1 VDAIRLLVL
10 VAATVTTGLV
20 AGLFYGFSIAVMPG
34 LARTDDRTLVDV
46 MRGINAAILN
56 GWFLLGYVGAL
67 LLDALALVLFALHA
81 ESRAVLAPVA
91 VSTALYLAAVV
102 LTARVNIPLN
112 NALEA
117 AGSADTPAD
126 PAATRRDFERPWVRA
141 NHWRTLLCAAALAGH
156 CWALAAHAAAV

>member
-1 VDAIRLLVL
+1 
-10 VAATVTTGLV
+10 
-20 AGLFYGFSIAVMPG
+20 
-34 LARTDDRTLVDV
+34 
-46 MRGINAAILN
+46 
-56 GWFLLGYVGAL
+56 
-67 LLDALALVLFALHA
+67 
-81 ESRAVLAPVA
+81 